1 MTQLLIVGS
10 PVVLVT
16 AIYFAKYVFSQVISM
31 IKYLA
36 QRHYEVKELRMLL
49 DSGVDNAVVTNDYIA
64 FGLKQ
69 ELGTPNSN
77 SPQKFKMCGQI
88 LFTKYFMQCKVFS
101 RDTFTACNVIEKFM
115 FSFTS
120 PPFLFIET

>member
-77 SPQKFKMCGQI
+77 SPQ
-88 LFTKYFMQCKVFS
+88 
-101 RDTFTACNVIEKFM
+101 
-115 FSFTS
+115 
-120 PPFLFIET
+120 